1 MYTINCFRF
10 ILFETFDNLFEGIDV
25 ILESRKI
32 IHAVPKNIGSWLLK
46 LTPTEK
52 DVDIKFESM

>member
-1 MYTINCFRF
+1 LTTKGFGVERI
-10 ILFETFDNLFEGIDV
+10 
-25 ILESRKI
+25 
-32 IHAVPKNIGSWLLK
+32 AVPKNIGSWLLK